1 MENILYL
8 NAVLP
13 YIYLISFFVCS
24 KVSNDLGPLYLPYG
38 TAMLIQ
44 IVGTLII
51 SLNSHDKK
59 KLADVN
65 LKVKLIQ
72 IPYYIAFFIFAVL
85 SFMVLM
91 GLMGIGIF
99 FLPIFIAIDAVIFAT
114 TVIPA
119 EICAIKL
126 KRLNKISFGRLLLY
140 LIFNTWYVIDI
151 FIAFM
156 IKKDFKTPEQFPLTE
171 GNITSQIG

>member
-1 MENILYL
+1 MENLLYL

-13 YIYLISFFVCS
+13 YVYLISFYVCS

-38 TAMLIQ
+38 IAMLGQ
-44 IVGTLII
+44 VLGTLII

-59 KLADVN
+59 KLAAVN

-72 IPYYIAFFIFAVL
+72 IPYYIAFFIFAAL
-85 SFMVLM
+85 SFMILM
-91 GLMGIGIF
+91 GLMGIGVF
-99 FLPIFIAIDAVIFAT
+99 FLPFFIAIDAVIFST

-126 KRLNKISFGRLLLY
+126 KRLNKISFGKLLLY
-140 LIFNTWYVIDI
+140 LIFNTWYIIDI

-156 IKKDFKTPEQFPLTE
+156 IKKDFKKPEQSHITE

>member
-1 MENILYL
+1 MENLLYL

-13 YIYLISFFVCS
+13 YVYLISFYVCS

-38 TAMLIQ
+38 IAMLGQ
-44 IVGTLII
+44 VLGTLII
-51 SLNSHDKK
+51 SLISRDKK
-59 KLADVN
+59 KLAAVN

-72 IPYYIAFFIFAVL
+72 IPYYIAFFIFAAL
-85 SFMVLM
+85 SFMILM
-91 GLMGIGIF
+91 GLMGIGVF
-99 FLPIFIAIDAVIFAT
+99 FLPFFIAIDAVIFST

-126 KRLNKISFGRLLLY
+126 KCLNKISFGKLLLY
-140 LIFNTWYVIDI
+140 LIFNTWYIIDI

-156 IKKDFKTPEQFPLTE
+156 IKKDFKKPEQSHIAE

>member
-1 MENILYL
+1 MENLLYL

-13 YIYLISFFVCS
+13 YVYLISFYVCS

-38 TAMLIQ
+38 IAMLGQ
-44 IVGTLII
+44 VLGTLII

-72 IPYYIAFFIFAVL
+72 IPYYIAFFIFAAL
-85 SFMVLM
+85 SFMILM
-91 GLMGIGIF
+91 GLMGIGVF
-99 FLPIFIAIDAVIFAT
+99 FLPFFIAIDAVIFST

-126 KRLNKISFGRLLLY
+126 KHLNKISFGKLLLY
-140 LIFNTWYVIDI
+140 LIFNTWYIIDI

-156 IKKDFKTPEQFPLTE
+156 IKKDFKKPEQSHITE

>member
-1 MENILYL
+1 MENLLYL

-13 YIYLISFFVCS
+13 YVYLISFYVCS

-38 TAMLIQ
+38 IAMLGQ
-44 IVGTLII
+44 VLGTLII
-51 SLNSHDKK
+51 SLISSDKK
-59 KLADVN
+59 KLAAVN

-72 IPYYIAFFIFAVL
+72 IPYYIAFFIFAAL
-85 SFMVLM
+85 SFMILM
-91 GLMGIGIF
+91 GLMGIGVF
-99 FLPIFIAIDAVIFAT
+99 FLPFFIAIDAVIFST

-119 EICAIKL
+119 EICVIKL
-126 KRLNKISFGRLLLY
+126 KRLNKISFGKLLLY

-156 IKKDFKTPEQFPLTE
+156 IKKDFKKPEQSQITE